1 MKTTADI
8 LDYTNN
14 PSEVYLNGVK
24 LPLDVIIGLDGDKV
38 IAESKILDGV
48 VVYERISRKPFEI
61 NFEFTCREQ
70 DETGKYI
77 FPQSTINDLV
87 KTVWIPDQVI
97 PLKNTFLNA
106 LKIFYV
112 VIQPITFSTIRGNTN
127 VIASIKAKES
137 PDDNVNFGTTL
148 IIPL

>member
-1 MKTTADI
+1 
-8 LDYTNN
+8 
-14 PSEVYLNGVK
+14 
-24 LPLDVIIGLDGDKV
+24 
-38 IAESKILDGV
+38 
-48 VVYERISRKPFEI
+48 
-61 NFEFTCREQ
+61 
-70 DETGKYI
+70 
-77 FPQSTINDLV
+77 
-87 KTVWIPDQVI
+87 
-97 PLKNTFLNA
+97 LNA